1 MVGEDVAVDTGV
13 LLPVPVELDE
23 GAAEFVLVP
32 VEMLEYVPVA
42 EKCVPVPVTFGVM
55 VQDAERD
62 TLQLLERE
70 AVVVR
75 EGYKTVA
82 SHSGNPSGLTLYCSM
97 MPVQTVPPPASSN
110 CNVAPID

>member
-1 MVGEDVAVDTGV
+1 MVGEDVAVDVGV

-32 VEMLEYVPVA
+32 VEIVLESVKVA
-42 EKCVPVPVTFGVM
+42 EKCVAVPVTLGAM

-75 EGYKTVA
+75 EGYETVA
-82 SHSGNPSGLTLYCSM
+82 SQSGNPSGLTLY
-97 MPVQTVPPPASSN
+97 
-110 CNVAPID
+110 